1 MTTEKMTVELIEE
14 AEPAPE
20 PGSFN
25 RRQVIHSPS
34 DTFPIDVQVASLES
48 AGYVYVY
55 DTETGERSVI
65 NRNML
70 ETQLSKL
77 RPDGTRFFTTVKPA
91 FEPVK
96 GTLKCLLHKDDPDR
110 GQYDIWGFPT
120 CNKSNLISEFQV
132 NRHVQIRHRM
142 EWQTIYEER
151 ERQEKEQDRQDRE
164 DERRFQRE
172 LLGIA
177 SQGRQPA
184 QTTRADDVSISGT
197 VIYNPCACGGQVRE
211 GYVAQH
217 TRSKKHQRWE
227 KKNGTQHS

>member
-91 FEPVK
+91 FEPK
-96 GTLKCLLHKDDPDR
+96 RGTLKCLLHPDDPDR
-110 GQYDIWGFPT
+110 GLYDSWGFTT
-120 CNKSNLISEFQV
+120 CAKSNLISEFQV

-151 ERQEKEQDRQDRE
+151 ERQEKEE
-164 DERRFQRE
+164 ERNFQRQ
-172 LLGIA
+172 LLGLA
-177 SQGRQPA
+177 A
-184 QTTRADDVSISGT
+184 QRGTQTQAPRADDAGIQGT
-197 VIYNPCACGGQVRE
+197 IIYSPCECGGSVRE
-211 GYVAQH
+211 
-217 TRSKKHQRWE
+217 
-227 KKNGTQHS
+227 

>member
-14 AEPAPE
+14 AEVAPE

-77 RPDGTRFFTTVKPA
+77 RPDGTRYFTTVKPA
-91 FEPVK
+91 FEPK
-96 GTLKCLLHKDDPDR
+96 RGTLKCLLHPDDPER
-110 GQYDIWGFPT
+110 WQYDIWGFPT

-151 ERQEKEQDRQDRE
+151 ERREKEE
-164 DERRFQRE
+164 ERDFQRQ
-172 LLGIA
+172 LLGLA
-177 SQGRQPA
+177 A
-184 QTTRADDVSISGT
+184 QTGTQAQSPNHDDTSISDTGVYT
-197 VIYNPCACGGQVRE
+197 PCGCGGQVRE

-227 KKNGTQHS
+227 KKNGSQYS